1 MMGGSNILDRGGLDA
16 PRRTEDNLDMIKET
30 VDKIEAAIRELESTN
45 PKNKAELI
53 ALLEKLKAE
62 VKSDRRKKDVLDEAE
77 ESLHTAALEFEA
89 EHPKLAAVVNEV
101 TTLLASIGI

>member
-1 MMGGSNILDRGGLDA
+1 MMAGSNILDRVGLDA
-16 PRRTEDNLDMIKET
+16 HRRTGYNLSMIKET
-30 VDKIEAAIRELESTN
+30 VEKIEAALREANVSN

-62 VKSDRRKKDVLDEAE
+62 VKNERPTKDALDAAE
-77 ESLHTAALEFEA
+77 DGLKNAALEFET

-101 TTLLASIGI
+101 TTMLASIGI

>member
-1 MMGGSNILDRGGLDA
+1 
-16 PRRTEDNLDMIKET
+16 MIKET
-30 VDKIEAAIRELESTN
+30 VEKIEAALREVNASN

-62 VKSDRRKKDVLDEAE
+62 VKNDRRKKDTLDEAE
-77 ESLHTAALEFEA
+77 ENLKNAALEFEA

-101 TTLLASIGI
+101 TTMLASIGI